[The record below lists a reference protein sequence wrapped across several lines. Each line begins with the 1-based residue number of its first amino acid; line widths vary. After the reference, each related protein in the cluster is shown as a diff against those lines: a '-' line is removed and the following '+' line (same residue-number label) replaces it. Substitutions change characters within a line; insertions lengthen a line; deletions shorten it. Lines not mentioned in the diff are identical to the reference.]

1 MTIERVNERELLTAA
16 TQGSQVAFRE
26 LIHLH
31 QGAVYRFA
39 WAMIG
44 DEQAQQVTENAFL
57 TAWRQLEYLKSFHM
71 SFGERLLQL
80 VCDECAAA
88 TKRQRRHRVNLP
100 SAQDEDALNF
110 PVPPLRYD
118 PRTNMEHLAL
128 QMDIEEALRALPLHF
143 RQILLLHE
151 MADLADTQIAG
162 ITGSDAQTVHTDLA
176 RARGFMRRQIILGG
190 GFFPPSDTS
199 DEKGRDIPKVQAC
212 KAYLPTLSAAAD
224 DLCTNAEKQTLS
236 VHMAECPGC
245 QAYYD
250 SLRAIH
256 HGIAVMKR
264 EVPGDMASYIIHRI
278 QQEEGKGDL
287 AAPGEKPERRRF
299 RAIHHGIAVM
309 KREVPGDMAS
319 YIIHRIQQEEGK
331 GDLAAPGEK
340 PERRRFRPAFGRF
353 TIIGLCLAL
362 ILLAYSNGLLE
373 RAQNNENDPPQPP
386 TQEQQTPSPA
396 FGRFTIIGLCLAL
409 ILLAYS
415 NGLLERAQN
424 NENDPPQPPTQEQ
437 QTPSTSG
444 DPTPQPPAEPTPP
457 PAEPDTPP
465 AAEDPAAPADP
476 DAPDAPDTNQSEGTS
491 SQEDPSIVPGSGAS
505 STLIPAGRT
514 YAAIYT
520 ADAAA
525 SEILSRYC
533 AFSFQS
539 TMTDGSN
546 ILYYVVPAA
555 NSGDLCRYL
564 YGRRCCQRNSQP
576 LLRFFLP
583 VHHDRRL
590 QYPLLCGS
598 SRQQRRF
605 KHRTGRGRVLPHPL
619 CRRNRRGS
627 RRGAAAVS
635 HPSVLIYKSACAA
648 QHRRFSPSFSPPQR
662 VKIRRGPITKP
673 FRLRKSGSRNGFF
686 NVCSPISG
694 SPDRR
699 QTDRAPSVRALPSA
713 KTRSPAQH
721 S

>member
-1 MTIERVNERELLTAA
+1 MTIERVNERELLAAA

-57 TAWRQLEYLKSFHM
+57 TALRQLEYLKSFHM

-88 TKRQRRHRVNLP
+88 AKRQRRHRINLP

-128 QMDIEEALRALPLHF
+128 QMDIEDALRALPLHF

-162 ITGSDAQTVHTDLA
+162 ITGSDAQTVHTDLD

-190 GFFPPSDTS
+190 GFFPPSDAS
-199 DEKGRDIPKVQAC
+199 AEKGADIPKVQAC

-224 DLCTNAEKQTLS
+224 DLCTNAEKQILS

-250 SLRAIH
+250 SL
-256 HGIAVMKR
+256 
-264 EVPGDMASYIIHRI
+264 
-278 QQEEGKGDL
+278 
-287 AAPGEKPERRRF
+287 

-362 ILLAYSNGLLE
+362 ILLAYSNGILN
-373 RAQNNENDPPQPP
+373 RAQNSESDPPPSAS
-386 TQEQQTPSPA
+386 QEQQVPSGSGGTA
-396 FGRFTIIGLCLAL
+396 
-409 ILLAYS
+409 
-415 NGLLERAQN
+415 
-424 NENDPPQPPTQEQ
+424 PQT
-437 QTPSTSG
+437 
-444 DPTPQPPAEPTPP
+444 PAEPTPP
-457 PAEPDTPP
+457 AAEPDPP
-465 AAEDPAAPADP
+465 STQEDPAAPALPNTP
-476 DAPDAPDTNQSEGTS
+476 DANPDEGTS
-491 SQEDPSIVPGSGAS
+491 GQEDPSIVPGSGTS
-505 STLIPAGRT
+505 STLIPAGET

-525 SEILSRYC
+525 GEILKHYC
-533 AFSFQS
+533 AFSFQA
-539 TMTDGSN
+539 TLTDGSE
-546 ILYYVVPAA
+546 ILYYVVPSA
-555 NSGDLCRYL
+555 NSDDL
-564 YGRRCCQRNSQP
+564 S
-576 LLRFFLP
+576 
-583 VHHDRRL
+583 
-590 QYPLLCGS
+590 
-598 SRQQRRF
+598 
-605 KHRTGRGRVLPHPL
+605 
-619 CRRNRRGS
+619 
-627 RRGAAAVS
+627 AA
-635 HPSVLIYKSACAA
+635 LEEGG
-648 QHRRFSPSFSPPQR
+648 FSP
-662 VKIRRGPITKP
+662 
-673 FRLRKSGSRNGFF
+673 
-686 NVCSPISG
+686 
-694 SPDRR
+694 
-699 QTDRAPSVRALPSA
+699 APYADENA
-713 KTRSPAQH
+713 IDPAAEQLLYLIH
-721 S
+721 LS

>member
-199 DEKGRDIPKVQAC
+199 NEKGGDIPKVQAC

-299 RAIHHGIAVM
+299 R
-309 KREVPGDMAS
+309 
-319 YIIHRIQQEEGK
+319 
-331 GDLAAPGEK
+331 
-340 PERRRFRPAFGRF
+340 
-353 TIIGLCLAL
+353 
-362 ILLAYSNGLLE
+362 
-373 RAQNNENDPPQPP
+373 
-386 TQEQQTPSPA
+386 PA

-457 PAEPDTPP
+457 PCRTGY
-465 AAEDPAAPADP
+465 APCRRGSRRACRSRRSRCSRHQPKRRDF
-476 DAPDAPDTNQSEGTS
+476 Q
-491 SQEDPSIVPGSGAS
+491 PGRSLHCARERRQQH
-505 STLIPAGRT
+505 T
-514 YAAIYT
+514 
-520 ADAAA
+520 D
-525 SEILSRYC
+525 SRRR
-533 AFSFQS
+533 
-539 TMTDGSN
+539 D
-546 ILYYVVPAA
+546 I
-555 NSGDLCRYL
+555 CRYL

-605 KHRTGRGRVLPHPL
+605 KRRTGRGWVLAHPL

-627 RRGAAAVS
+627 RCGAAAVS

-686 NVCSPISG
+686 QCLQSDQRI
-694 SPDRR
+694 
-699 QTDRAPSVRALPSA
+699 A
-713 KTRSPAQH
+713 
-721 S
+721 